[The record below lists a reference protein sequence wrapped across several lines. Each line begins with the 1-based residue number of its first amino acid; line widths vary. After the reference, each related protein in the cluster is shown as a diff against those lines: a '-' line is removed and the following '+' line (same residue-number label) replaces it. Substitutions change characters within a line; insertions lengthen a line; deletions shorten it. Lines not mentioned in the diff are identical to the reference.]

1 LQIIKST
8 GINKTGKFVYPVKSK
23 RANSFFL
30 RRLIANVP
38 TLFTNVLGHLTNVS
52 ALITKECTLITNVPK
67 LFTKE
72 CTLITNVP
80 KLFTKE
86 CTLFPNVCTFFP
98 NVRALFPK
106 VSENAD
112 AVTFTV
118 SRSKIP
124 FLDIKKYLP

>member
-8 GINKTGKFVYPVKSK
+8 GINKAGKFVYPVKSK

-72 CTLITNVP
+72 CTL
-80 KLFTKE
+80 
-86 CTLFPNVCTFFP
+86 FPNVCTFFP

-124 FLDIKKYLP
+124 F